1 MKNIIFDLGGVVVEW
16 NAKRVIETFKGNPI
30 LVNFVRENRL
40 FLNDWRDYD
49 RGDVTRQELINKVAI
64 LSGCPPEDCNEFVE
78 HVKHSLVSIPETE
91 ILIKELMD
99 NKIVE
104 SLDEIKGVGHRIVQG
119 GAYFDKTVIADEDA
133 VSKIDELASL
143 APLHNHAAIVGI
155 NAAKEVMPNAVQTV
169 VFDTAFHQTMA
180 PCEYMYAVPY
190 AWYKE
195 YGIRKYGAHGT
206 SHKYV
211 SQRMNE
217 ILGRNDTKLITCH
230 IGNGASISAVK
241 DGKCVDTSMGLTPN
255 AGLIMGSRCGDMDA
269 TVVTYAMEK
278 TGMTPK
284 EMDIVLNKQSGLLGI
299 SGVSSDSRDI
309 EEGIKNGNERCI
321 LAQEMYVKRI
331 VEYIAKYYVLLG
343 GCDAIVF
350 TAGVGENSISTRKE
364 ILNKLAVLGIKVDEE
379 ANNVRGEERKI
390 TTDDSAVPAYIIPT
404 NEELMIAKDTYS
416 LVLQG

>member
-119 GAYFDKTVIADEDA
+119 GAYFDKTVIADDDA

-143 APLHNHAAIVGI
+143 APLHNPAAIVGI

-350 TAGVGENSISTRKE
+350 TAGVGGNSISTRKE

-404 NEELMIAKDTYS
+404 NEELMIAKETEKIINN
-416 LVLQG
+416 